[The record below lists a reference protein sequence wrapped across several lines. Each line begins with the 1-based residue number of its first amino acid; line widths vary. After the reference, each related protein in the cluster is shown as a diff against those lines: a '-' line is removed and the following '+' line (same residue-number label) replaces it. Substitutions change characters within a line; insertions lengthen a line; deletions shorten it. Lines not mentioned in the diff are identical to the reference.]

1 MFTSVRSVLTK
12 TISSIDRIVT
22 LDNQPTIG
30 KNLVIMDIKLRI
42 KQLTLNS
49 KKDFLT
55 MCLSKSLATSEII
68 SIAKKVVSETSSNK
82 RQIKEEKQILRQ
94 G

>member
-1 MFTSVRSVLTK
+1 MFTSVQSVSTK

-55 MCLSKSLATSEII
+55 TCLSKSLVTPEII
-68 SIAKKVVSETSSNK
+68 TLAKKVVSETSSNK